1 MKSIN
6 ETINILR
13 ALETTIIDTQCDISD
28 KERERIVVAAFKTI
42 IEAPVEIKAPVE
54 ERKAANV

>member
-13 ALETTIIDTQCDISD
+13 ALEATIIDTQCDISD
-28 KERERIVVAAFKTI
+28 KERERLVVATFRTI
-42 IEAPVEIKAPVE
+42 IEAPVKTEAPKE
-54 ERKAANV
+54 EGKPANA